1 MRGRLSAC
9 GASGVRPSDTARTD
23 TAPGCVRYRPPVLRP
38 LLASAAA
45 TLVVGVSSAPAAAPV
60 TLRVSFPE
68 GFTVRRMV
76 DRVAEVRTIAIR
88 KRHVRPVLSGAGYRA
103 AAAATAPP
111 RAFAKDNRRRSL
123 EGFLFPSVYSF
134 GPSTT
139 AGQLIRA
146 QLASFDLAWR
156 GIDLA
161 EPRRRGVSPYG
172 VLTIASMVEREA
184 VAPAERKLIAAV
196 IYNRLAKGM
205 PLGIDATL
213 RYGLGIEGTRP
224 ITAAQLKNQT
234 PYNTSIH
241 KGLPPTPIG
250 NPGVASM
257 QAAAHPAALDYLYYV
272 RKPDGIH
279 HFFTADE
286 AEFCR
291 KAQEYGYHC

>member
-1 MRGRLSAC
+1 MAVL
-9 GASGVRPSDTARTD
+9 
-23 TAPGCVRYRPPVLRP
+23 APAFRYRRCVLRS
-38 LLASAAA
+38 LLALAAA

-60 TLRVSFPE
+60 TLRISFPE

-88 KRHVRPVLSGAGYRA
+88 KRHVRPALTGAAYRA
-103 AAAATAPP
+103 AAAAIPPP
-111 RAFAKDNRRRSL
+111 RAFARDNRRRSL

-139 AGQLIRA
+139 ARELIGA
-146 QLASFDLAWR
+146 QLASFELAWR
-156 GIDLA
+156 GIDQGA
-161 EPRRRGVSPYG
+161 ARRRGISPYG
-172 VLTIASMVEREA
+172 ALTIASMVEREA

-224 ITAAQLKNQT
+224 ITAAQLRNQT

-250 NPGVASM
+250 NPGLASM
-257 QAAAHPAALDYLYYV
+257 QAATHPAAVDYLYYV
-272 RKPDGIH
+272 RKPDHVH

>member
-1 MRGRLSAC
+1 MRLNFRFERSA
-9 GASGVRPSDTARTD
+9 
-23 TAPGCVRYRPPVLRP
+23 VRYGHRVLRP
-38 LLASAAA
+38 ILAVAAA
-45 TLVVGVSSAPAAAPV
+45 ALVVGVSSAPAAAPV

-88 KRHVRPVLSGAGYRA
+88 KRHVRPVLTGAGYRA
-103 AAAATAPP
+103 AAATTAPP
-111 RAFAKDNRRRSL
+111 RAFARDNRRKSL

-139 AGQLIRA
+139 ARELISS
-146 QLASFDLAWR
+146 QLASFGVAWGGVDLTV
-156 GIDLA
+156 
-161 EPRRRGVSPYG
+161 PRRRGVSPYG
-172 VLTIASMVEREA
+172 ALTIASMVEREA

-196 IYNRLAKGM
+196 IYNRLGKEM

-257 QAAAHPAALDYLYYV
+257 QAAAHPAAVDYLYYV
-272 RKPDGIH
+272 RKPDGVH

>member
-1 MRGRLSAC
+1 M
-9 GASGVRPSDTARTD
+9 
-23 TAPGCVRYRPPVLRP
+23 LRST
-38 LLASAAA
+38 LAVVVA
-45 TLVVGVSSAPAAAPV
+45 TLAVGVSAAPAAAPV
-60 TLRVSFPE
+60 TLRISFPE

-76 DRVAEVRTIAIR
+76 DRVAEVRAIAIR

-103 AAAATAPP
+103 AVATTAPP
-111 RAFAKDNRRRSL
+111 RTFRADNRRRSL

-139 AGQLIRA
+139 AKELIGA
-146 QLASFDLAWR
+146 QLSSFGVAWSR
-156 GIDLA
+156 IDLTA
-161 EPRRRGVSPYG
+161 PRRRGTSPYG
-172 VLTIASMVEREA
+172 ALTIASMVERET
-184 VAPAERKLIAAV
+184 VAPVERKLVAAV

-224 ITAAQLKNQT
+224 ITAAQLRNQP

-257 QAAAHPAALDYLYYV
+257 QAAAHPAAVDYLYYV
-272 RKPDGIH
+272 RKPDGVH